1 MSLIRLITVG
11 LVAPFALGG
20 CAGLASYGAM
30 MSQPASPAG
39 ATNTPATTPTNS
51 ETAVPSE
58 AAASEKASG
67 PTSVSVTIRNTCGET
82 VKIFYGDKPKFGSGT
97 YSTAS
102 GNSSMSHTFR
112 PGDSFWI
119 VDDHENG
126 VANVSVEENTRQ
138 IEIGSDCSK
147 LATR

>member
-1 MSLIRLITVG
+1 MSLIRLVTIG
-11 LVAPFALGG
+11 LVAPLALGG
-20 CAGLASYGAM
+20 CAGLANYGAM
-30 MSQPASPAG
+30 MNQPATPAG
-39 ATNTPATTPTNS
+39 GSGAPASAPASGETTAPT
-51 ETAVPSE
+51 E
-58 AAASEKASG
+58 AAASEKQSG

-126 VANVSVEENTRQ
+126 VANVTVEEGTHQ

-147 LATR
+147 LAAR